1 MKNLSFI
8 IISIIAL
15 TTFSCQR
22 EDVQKNGE
30 LITITATQ
38 QGLPDLKTNIGAP
51 GTYGVTW
58 NATDNLAVFDGTG
71 LNKNVPFNYS
81 SGAGTQSGN
90 FSGTIT
96 GWTSGSK
103 TFYGVYPYNIANST
117 SHSPY
122 GLTIPTAQTQDFSSG
137 ATQYAHL
144 GLYDF
149 MAAAPVTV
157 TKSGADQ
164 PTIDFNFQHLMA
176 ILDIEVTNSTGGAVT
191 VTKISI
197 KRAGND
203 FAATA
208 NLDLSKDPGSNYAS
222 ATKTNQLDLT
232 ITNAVSTGSGEKF
245 TGSMIVAPVDLSGA
259 NSTNFVITV
268 SGGAEYTVTKTS
280 GPVLA
285 AGKRYKVL
293 ITISSPDLTDSRDSK
308 VYKTVKIGNQT
319 WMAEN
324 LAYLPAVFPYY
335 DSSESLLRYYV
346 NSYDGYVVDQAMAN
360 PNYSIYGVL
369 YNWPAALAACPSGWH
384 LPTDAEWTTLTDYLT
399 NNGYGYG
406 GSGID
411 IGKSMA
417 STSGWEPSPTAGTV
431 GNNQGSNNS
440 SGFTAL
446 SCGIRYSGGY
456 SGPGSYS
463 YFWSATGVDPSSAV
477 SRVLEFGA
485 NGLNQPEPNR
495 AYGFSVRCLQ
505 GN

>member
-81 SGAGTQSGN
+81 SGAGTQSGT

-103 TFYGVYPYNIANST
+103 TFYGVYPYNIANAT
-117 SHSPY
+117 SHSAY
-122 GLTIPTAQTQDFSSG
+122 GLTIPTAQTQDFTNG

-208 NLDLSKDPGSNYAS
+208 NLDLTKDPGSNYAS

-232 ITNAVSTGSGEKF
+232 ITNAVSTGSDEKF
-245 TGSMIVAPVDLSGA
+245 TGSLIVAPVDLTG
-259 NSTNFVITV
+259 STDFIVTA
-268 SGGAEYTVTKTS
+268 GGLTYTVTKSTNTME
-280 GPVLA
+280 
-285 AGKRYKVL
+285 AGKRYKSA
-293 ITISSPDLTDSRDSK
+293 ITIVPSTLTDSRDSK
-308 VYKTVKIGNQT
+308 VYKTVKIGTQT

-324 LAYLPAVFPYY
+324 LNFVPASGSSWCY
-335 DSSESLLRYYV
+335 DNSSSNCDTYGKL
-346 NSYDGYVVDQAMAN
+346 YDWTTATADTHGNGTD
-360 PNYSIYGVL
+360 I
-369 YNWPAALAACPSGWH
+369 CPDGWH
-384 LPTDAEWTTLTDYLT
+384 LPLDDEFTTLTTFLA
-399 NNGYGYG
+399 GELVAG
-406 GSGID
+406 GPLKETGATHWTIQ
-411 IGKSMA
+411 
-417 STSGWEPSPTAGTV
+417 SPGAT
-431 GNNQGSNNS
+431 NS

-446 SCGIRYSGGY
+446 PGGY
-456 SGPGSYS
+456 RVPFGGGIFDGLGTVA
-463 YFWSATGVDPSSAV
+463 YFWSASEDGGSNAWYRRLGYDSDGVELGST
-477 SRVLEFGA
+477 VLSM
-485 NGLNQPEPNR
+485 GL
-495 AYGFSVRCLQ
+495 SVRCLQ
-505 GN
+505 NK